1 MATLEFRQIL
11 TPDHP
16 DFPAVIALYE
26 EAFPVQERISIAW
39 MRRKLR
45 SDTTQL
51 WGGYVAQELAAIA
64 LLDTLPESKAMLLGY
79 LATASHLRNQKL
91 GSRLLEHV
99 IGLAM
104 AQSQLLILELE
115 HPDRGDDREL
125 RRRRVSFYQRFGAKL
140 LKDMVYLLPA
150 LDGHTQTEM
159 VLMVVDPMDRRCLP
173 SMLVR
178 QLVRELYT
186 WVYQQDPGDPIFAWL
201 ETIAGDVELV
211 GSE

>member
-1 MATLEFRQIL
+1 MVTLEFRQIL

-26 EAFPVQERISIAW
+26 EAFPAQERISIAW
-39 MRRKLR
+39 ICRKLS
-45 SDTTQL
+45 SDKTQL
-51 WGGYVAQELAAIA
+51 WGGYVAQELVAIA
-64 LLDTLPESKAMLLGY
+64 MVDFLPESEAMLLGY

-115 HPDRGDDREL
+115 HPDLGDDREL

-140 LKDMVYLLPA
+140 LKDIVYLLPA

-159 VLMVVDPMDRRCLP
+159 VLMVVDPQHRRQLP
-173 SMLVR
+173 SSFVR

-186 WVYQQDPGDPIFAWL
+186 RIYRQDPGDPIFAWL
-201 ETIAGDVELV
+201 ETIVGDVELV
-211 GSE
+211 G